1 MKKVIQIALLATVFF
16 SAVLVQ
22 TAEVNSTVWG
32 KMLDGREV
40 RLFTLTN
47 EQGLTVCLADYG
59 ALLVSI
65 DALDRNGESGR
76 ITLTYNSLE
85 EALAGGVFGSV
96 IGRFANRID
105 GGGFMIEGT
114 RYDLESVNP
123 KTGVHIHGGKT
134 GFHRQL
140 WQSKSFKNDGKAAV
154 TFNLESADGHEG
166 YPGTVKAGVTYTLT
180 NDNALI
186 IDYEAT
192 TDQPT
197 HVNLTNHAY
206 FNLAGGGSIEEQT
219 LQLHASKILEI
230 DDRNIPTGK
239 RLPVA
244 NTPFDFL
251 TPKRLGDQLPLIGK
265 GGLDHCFVPAES
277 NSAQTIAVL
286 KDPKSG
292 RVMTV
297 VSTKPGVQIFTGN
310 NFKGNPYPKWG
321 GICFE
326 TQFFPNA
333 PNEPSFPSSLL
344 RPGDRYEHTTEFRFS
359 VAD

>member
-16 SAVLVQ
+16 SAIPVNG
-22 TAEVNSTVWG
+22 TEVSATSWG
-32 KMLDGREV
+32 KLPDGRNV
-40 RLFTLTN
+40 KLFTLTN
-47 EQGLTVCLADYG
+47 EQGVTVRLAEYG

-65 DALDRNGESGR
+65 ETPDRKGKSGPV
-76 ITLTYNSLE
+76 TLSYESLE
-85 EALAGGVFGSV
+85 EALAKGVFGSV

-105 GGGFMIEGT
+105 DGGFTIEGV
-114 RYDLESVNP
+114 RYDLETVNP

-140 WQSKSFKNDGKAAV
+140 WQSESSKDDKNTSV
-154 TFNLESADGHEG
+154 TFSLESPDGHEG
-166 YPGTVKAGVTYTLT
+166 YPGTVTAKVTYTLT
-180 NDNALI
+180 EDNALL

-192 TDQPT
+192 TDKPT

-206 FNLAGGGSIEEQT
+206 FNLAGEGSIEEHT
-219 LQLHASKILEI
+219 LQLNAPEVLEI

-244 NTPFDFL
+244 GTPFDFL
-251 TPKRLGDQLPLIGK
+251 TPEPLGDQLPLIET

-277 NSAQTIAVL
+277 DSAQTIAIL
-286 KDPKSG
+286 KDPESG

-297 VSTKPGVQIFTGN
+297 SSSKPGVQIFTGN

-333 PNEPSFPSSLL
+333 PNEPSFASSLL
-344 RPGDRYEHTTEFRFS
+344 RPGERYEHTTEFRFS
-359 VAD
+359 VSD